1 MITTNIVLKKGTTIL
16 KIKSEKEK
24 DYIKTYC
31 IISCSL
37 NKTSINSNFKCNEN
51 ISIVQYMKLLDKEI
65 TPLMKDFNIL
75 MQGV

>member
-16 KIKSEKEK
+16 KIKSEKEN

-37 NKTSINSNFKCNEN
+37 NETSINSNFKCNEN
-51 ISIVQYMKLLDKEI
+51 ISIVQYMKLLNKEI
-65 TPLMKDFNIL
+65 SPLMKDFNIL

>member
-31 IISCSL
+31 IIYCSL
-37 NKTSINSNFKCNEN
+37 N
-51 ISIVQYMKLLDKEI
+51 
-65 TPLMKDFNIL
+65 
-75 MQGV
+75 